1 MSEQEDLFEDV
12 LERTDLRIELKYR
25 HLNGKKFRAKKLY
38 DYLVQSTPF
47 DAYLVVTNISGKAF
61 RGARVKEAKFS
72 FNGHNMSHT
81 VTNEVQ
87 LPSLNPK
94 QSATVSL
101 DSATFNVDG
110 SCWFSC
116 QIIPDDVQQ
125 EVFTYQYD
133 KQHDKD
139 ISYRLN
145 QWGAPIYV
153 EGKLASLQ
161 TRTNNYILIL
171 TIITVLEAI
180 FGIKDML
187 VMGARLLAYLFSLL
201 SELFG
206 YLSTFT

>member
-1 MSEQEDLFEDV
+1 MAHIV
-12 LERTDLRIELKYR
+12 
-25 HLNGKKFRAKKLY
+25 A
-38 DYLVQSTPF
+38 
-47 DAYLVVTNISGKAF
+47 
-61 RGARVKEAKFS
+61 
-72 FNGHNMSHT
+72 
-81 VTNEVQ
+81 NEVQ

-94 QSATVSL
+94 QSATVLL

-116 QIIPDDVQQ
+116 EIVPDDVQQ

-145 QWGAPIYV
+145 RWGAPIYV

-171 TIITVLEAI
+171 TVITVLEAI
-180 FGIKDML
+180 FGIKY
-187 VMGARLLAYLFSLL
+187 AAYGGKDTGLFIF
-201 SELFG
+201 LFK
-206 YLSTFT
+206 

>member
-1 MSEQEDLFEDV
+1 MSEQEDLFQGV
-12 LERTDLRIELKYR
+12 LEKTDLRIELKYQ
-25 HLNGKKFRAKKLY
+25 HLNSKKLRAKKFY

-61 RGARVKEAKFS
+61 RGAKVKEAKFR
-72 FNGHNMSHT
+72 FNGHNMAHI
-81 VTNEVQ
+81 VANEVQ

-94 QSATVSL
+94 QSATVLL

-116 QIIPDDVQQ
+116 EIVPDDVQQ

-145 QWGAPIYV
+145 RWGAPIYV

-171 TIITVLEAI
+171 TVITVLEAI
-180 FGIKDML
+180 FGIKNML
-187 VMGARLLAYLFSLL
+187 LMEVRILAYLFSYL

-206 YLSTFT
+206 YLGAFT